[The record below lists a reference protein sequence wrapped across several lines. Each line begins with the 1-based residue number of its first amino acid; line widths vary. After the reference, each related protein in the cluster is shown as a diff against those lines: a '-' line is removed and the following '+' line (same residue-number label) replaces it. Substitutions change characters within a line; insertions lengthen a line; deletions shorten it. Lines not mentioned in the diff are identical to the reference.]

1 MKVGFLVPNLQSERY
16 QREQALF
23 TNKINELGGEALVAS
38 AEYDDKLQI
47 DQASKMI
54 KEGAK
59 VLVVNSVNM
68 NTAAAIV
75 REAHENNVKVIAYDR
90 VIQNCDL
97 DIFIS
102 FDNVKVGK
110 LMAEYTTRIKPEG
123 NYVLIGGDKADLN
136 AVLVKSGQLE
146 VLEALVKNGKIKI
159 IYNVYVEDWSGENAY
174 QEMKRFL
181 NLSEVKPDV
190 ILSSYDG
197 MSLGCIK
204 ALDDHGLA
212 GQVIITGQ
220 DAELEACRNIIQNR
234 QTMTVY
240 KPLKLL
246 AENAA
251 ELSFKMAKGDKL
263 SLPSTTIENGQKSVP
278 AILLE
283 PVAVDKENMKN
294 KIIAE
299 GFYTEAQVY
308 N

>member
-1 MKVGFLVPNLQSERY
+1 MNRPFFFLVLISILILPSCNNSEKLKVGFLVPNLQSERY

-146 VLEALVKNGKIKI
+146 VLEALVK
-159 IYNVYVEDWSGENAY
+159 
-174 QEMKRFL
+174 M
-181 NLSEVKPDV
+181 VK
-190 ILSSYDG
+190 
-197 MSLGCIK
+197 
-204 ALDDHGLA
+204 
-212 GQVIITGQ
+212 
-220 DAELEACRNIIQNR
+220 
-234 QTMTVY
+234 
-240 KPLKLL
+240 
-246 AENAA
+246 
-251 ELSFKMAKGDKL
+251 
-263 SLPSTTIENGQKSVP
+263 
-278 AILLE
+278 
-283 PVAVDKENMKN
+283 
-294 KIIAE
+294 
-299 GFYTEAQVY
+299 
-308 N
+308 

>member
-1 MKVGFLVPNLQSERY
+1 MV
-16 QREQALF
+16 AL
-23 TNKINELGGEALVAS
+23 
-38 AEYDDKLQI
+38 
-47 DQASKMI
+47 
-54 KEGAK
+54 
-59 VLVVNSVNM
+59 
-68 NTAAAIV
+68 
-75 REAHENNVKVIAYDR
+75 
-90 VIQNCDL
+90 
-97 DIFIS
+97 
-102 FDNVKVGK
+102 
-110 LMAEYTTRIKPEG
+110 
-123 NYVLIGGDKADLN
+123 
-136 AVLVKSGQLE
+136 
-146 VLEALVKNGKIKI
+146 
-159 IYNVYVEDWSGENAY
+159 
-174 QEMKRFL
+174 KR
-181 NLSEVKPDV
+181 
-190 ILSSYDG
+190 
-197 MSLGCIK
+197 
-204 ALDDHGLA
+204 LDDHGLA